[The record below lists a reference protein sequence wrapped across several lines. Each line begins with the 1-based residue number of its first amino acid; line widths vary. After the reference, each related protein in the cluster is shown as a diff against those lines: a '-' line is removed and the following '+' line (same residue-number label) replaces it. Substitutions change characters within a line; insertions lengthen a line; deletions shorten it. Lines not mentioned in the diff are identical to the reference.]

1 MGDHSWSDVQVSD
14 QPEFIFRNGIKKD
27 AIFFH
32 SGLPSQQIKITVTFS
47 YDDVGFNGENFL
59 HKW

>member
-1 MGDHSWSDVQVSD
+1 MGDHSWSDVQVSN
-14 QPEFIFRNGIKKD
+14 QPEFMFRNGIKKD

-47 YDDVGFNGENFL
+47 YDDVGFNG
-59 HKW
+59 H